1 MGSFEVW
8 SGEMKLENHSYYT
21 KKGLN
26 IQWGTSVMDNVWT
39 IWQPARQSQ
48 PRQQIILDI
57 SRTALSARKY
67 FIETGKID

>member
-1 MGSFEVW
+1 
-8 SGEMKLENHSYYT
+8 MKLENHPYYT

-39 IWQPARQSQ
+39 IWQPARQRRIISMAK
-48 PRQQIILDI
+48 PASTAIILDI